1 MEAVDYTRRDAGC
14 SALGRRR
21 GGPRGGSWRHR
32 ESSIDS
38 TCGIIKERGRPGVWI
53 ALGNRIRKKTK
64 EEGISF
70 APGLLHNNL
79 REPPPLLLM
88 HHRHRVQAKH
98 LQRCQQTNNAIIQ
111 GPIVVLVDSAELRAL
126 FSGTLGFE
134 LLTACLTGAESWT
147 IHRFSSC
154 SIESLR

>member
-53 ALGNRIRKKTK
+53 ALGNRIRKKK
-64 EEGISF
+64 
-70 APGLLHNNL
+70 
-79 REPPPLLLM
+79 
-88 HHRHRVQAKH
+88 
-98 LQRCQQTNNAIIQ
+98 
-111 GPIVVLVDSAELRAL
+111 
-126 FSGTLGFE
+126 GFP
-134 LLTACLTGAESWT
+134 
-147 IHRFSSC
+147 
-154 SIESLR
+154 SLRVCCIITFGNHRLFFSCIIGIAFRQNIFNGASRRTMPSSRGQSSSSSIPRSSERYSAAPLGSSSSQHV